1 MRATAVL
8 AFLVACL
15 LKTTPTIN
23 AFSTVVIHPPL
34 PTWSLPALKSAA
46 RRSDA
51 RGVSALFAWAV
62 DSNEEFV
69 NGDGIH
75 QWINPSAIRFEDS
88 KKVTQRLMAMAGIV
102 EESSSSENHNA
113 EASTTS
119 STITN
124 EEDDEEEE
132 DAADDYDGAFPY
144 ALMMQVSAPYIA
156 SHAKK
161 VAVFHIPGAL
171 LLQGQVVSKVKKA
184 ATDKLLSD
192 IHMSWMLGMK
202 IVLVVGSSYD
212 WDVCDV
218 NSNGNDSGDGGAGSL
233 RQCYPKSSSSSSIR
247 YSLTNSASSSVTTSL
262 LEEEAG
268 FLRTEVERK
277 LNRFLQKT
285 CLGGARRQM
294 DGNVVSGNFYTAT
307 RLRIR
312 PSGQQQQQTGNGN
325 NNNNNNNNNGDDEE
339 DEDDFS
345 HYTGYASEIHI
356 DKIQRILQ
364 QNNDIV
370 VLTTVGQTRRGNV
383 VNVNGHQLTAAVA
396 AALQAYKVIYMA
408 SQGCVLQQQ
417 ISSKKQDGAGH
428 DNTHTGSSSTSTKRL
443 FELPLS
449 IAQSIT
455 DYHRVHVRQGKFAT
469 IQDDIHSH
477 DSAAADA
484 TATGGLGP
492 RAVELLLNMAW
503 ACWAVDHGVRRAHIV
518 NPTDGALLEELFT
531 SRNGANLCLYHDDEL
546 RRNDNDENDDDDED
560 AEELLLANNNDHYD
574 DHDDDYYDNDFG
586 MSSSRRDNNINTPP
600 FSSMP
605 TSSSS
610 MPPPHSTRSAAD
622 FMEELRQKRRRAS
635 DSFQ

>member
-1 MRATAVL
+1 MPATTNESMRAATF
-8 AFLVACL
+8 AFLFACL
-15 LKTTPTIN
+15 LRTTPTTTT
-23 AFSTVVIHPPL
+23 AFSTTPPPL
-34 PTWSLPALKSAA
+34 SLRNTCDHGAAAAAALY
-46 RRSDA
+46 
-51 RGVSALFAWAV
+51 AWAV

-75 QWINPSAIRFEDS
+75 QWIDPSAIRFEDS

-102 EESSSSENHNA
+102 ETSSENTNIDA
-113 EASTTS
+113 DKAASSTTGS
-119 STITN
+119 EN
-124 EEDDEEEE
+124 GEDEEDDE
-132 DAADDYDGAFPY
+132 DAADDYNGAFPY
-144 ALMMQVSAPYIA
+144 ALMMQVSAPFIA

-161 VAVFHIPGAL
+161 TAVFHIPGAL
-171 LLQGQVVSKVKKA
+171 LLQGVGPGVAASKVKKA

-202 IVLVVGSSYD
+202 IVLVLGSSYD
-212 WDVCDV
+212 WDVCDF
-218 NSNGNDSGDGGAGSL
+218 NSNDDGNGGSEDDSAGSL
-233 RQCYPKSSSSSSIR
+233 RQIYPKSSCSSSS
-247 YSLTNSASSSVTTSL
+247 SLFSANTASTVTTSL

-285 CLGGARRQM
+285 SLGGARRQM

-312 PSGQQQQQTGNGN
+312 PPGQQPQQKHQQAGDVNHGNI
-325 NNNNNNNNNGDDEE
+325 GDDEE
-339 DEDDFS
+339 DDDDFAQ
-345 HYTGYASEIHI
+345 YTGYASEIHV

-364 QNNDIV
+364 QQNDIV
-370 VLTTVGQTRRGNV
+370 MLTTVGQSRRGNV

-417 ISSKKQDGAGH
+417 IKKQDAGH
-428 DNTHTGSSSTSTKRL
+428 TGSTSTKRL

-455 DYHRVHVRQGKFAT
+455 DYHRVQVRQGKFAT
-469 IQDDIHSH
+469 IKDENIDN
-477 DSAAADA
+477 ADA
-484 TATGGLGP
+484 TTAGGLGP

-531 SRNGANLCLYHDDEL
+531 SRNGANLCLYHDDER
-546 RRNDNDENDDDDED
+546 RRNDNDEDDDDDDD
-560 AEELLLANNNDHYD
+560 AEELLLANNSNINV
-574 DHDDDYYDNDFG
+574 HDDDDHEDGYYDNDFG
-586 MSSSRRDNNINTPP
+586 MTSRRDSINTPP
-600 FSSMP
+600 FSSLS
-605 TSSSS
+605 TQ
-610 MPPPHSTRSAAD
+610 PHPTRSAAD
-622 FMEELRQKRRRAS
+622 IMEELRQKRRRAS